1 VITVIGEALVH
12 LTQTS
17 DASRLRAR
25 PGGSALNIA
34 VATARLGH
42 PVALLARLS
51 SDLYGQKLH
60 QYAVQNGVD
69 VSGATDADEPTAI
82 AIDVTGTVPGAPPV
96 PGTRVRLYSG
106 DASARHWTPADL
118 SGLPAET
125 SVLHLGSL
133 VWQDAQSATR
143 VLRTATRLR
152 QRGALA
158 WMDLRV
164 YPEMMKGP
172 AQSRILLERPLRSA
186 DIVYTGAY
194 DIGWL
199 YPGRPR
205 EAVAEHWLGLGPTM
219 VIVGSRSGY
228 MVVRQSGSVTHWPP
242 PAPARLVDKA
252 GKKET
257 FTAVFL
263 GALHALV
270 QKGQDVTAMP
280 PPVLAHL
287 LGMATLA
294 AGITCERSG
303 ADPPT
308 AAELEERISRQPS
321 RAELPFMKR

>member
-1 VITVIGEALVH
+1 MITVIGEALVH

-17 DASRLRAR
+17 DATSLRAR

-34 VATARLGH
+34 VAAARLGY

-51 SDLYGQKLH
+51 RDLYGQQLH
-60 QYAVQNGVD
+60 EYAVENGVD

-82 AIDVTGTVPGAPPV
+82 AIDVTGTVPGAELV
-96 PGTRVRLYSG
+96 PGTRARLYSG
-106 DASARHWTPADL
+106 DASARHWTPGDL
-118 SGLPAET
+118 SGLSAET
-125 SVLHLGSL
+125 SVLHVGSL
-133 VWQDAQSATR
+133 VWQDAKATSS
-143 VLRTATRLR
+143 VLRTTTRLR

-164 YPEMMKGP
+164 YPDMMKGP

-205 EAVAEHWLGLGPTM
+205 QAVAEQWLGLGPTM
-219 VIVGSRSGY
+219 VIVGSRTGY
-228 MVVRQSGSVTHWPP
+228 MVLHRSGSVTHWPP

-252 GKKET
+252 GAKET

-263 GALHALV
+263 GALHDLA
-270 QKGQDVTAMP
+270 QKGEDVKALP
-280 PPVLAHL
+280 SPVLTHL

-294 AGITCERSG
+294 AGITCERCG

-308 AAELEERISRQPS
+308 AAELEERIPRQSRRP
-321 RAELPFMKR
+321 EPPFMER